1 MVFIRS
7 VSYFHPYTFFVPST
21 FCTNKFAWPSENNLW
36 FVHFFCCYFCEVC
49 GVFLME
55 VLLCVSQDMEH
66 DCWRPGARA
75 APLYAR
81 LLLSRPQLQGK
92 KVNTHHCCPFPFPGC
107 SFIAASVLVSAE
119 AMTGRMPCWSFSLS
133 YLESE
138 GVSNPGYSHVFALS
152 HEHTAWFTLISPVTC
167 STFFQKCKAVL
178 AKNTHIK
185 CSRSRGHSSKML
197 INFENLTQPGH
208 ETEGRTFV
216 VGTDFQKF
224 TTVLFLAGVCADV
237 ARQLRGRCRKQEALL
252 MGP

>member
-1 MVFIRS
+1 MCAF
-7 VSYFHPYTFFVPST
+7 
-21 FCTNKFAWPSENNLW
+21 L
-36 FVHFFCCYFCEVC
+36 CCYFCEVG

-55 VLLCVSQDMEH
+55 VLLCVPQDVEH
-66 DCWRPGARA
+66 GGARA
-75 APLYAR
+75 APLHAG
-81 LLLSRPQLQGK
+81 LLLSCTQLQAGN
-92 KVNTHHCCPFPFPGC
+92 VNTLPPLLLPRLSLPCCFSFGC
-107 SFIAASVLVSAE
+107 WYPAE
-119 AMTGRMPCWSFSLS
+119 ACLSPILSARVWVILDVLMFLPCLS
-133 YLESE
+133 WTHNLIYLDQ
-138 GVSNPGYSHVFALS
+138 
-152 HEHTAWFTLISPVTC
+152 PVTC